1 MLAVHNLLH
10 KAYSQFIIIQKK
22 NTYKNIN
29 HQLNIFLEDMSCLV
43 RIWK

>member
-22 NTYKNIN
+22 IHIKT
-29 HQLNIFLEDMSCLV
+29 LTTS
-43 RIWK
+43 